1 MLEILSNIRD
11 SSNGTQKKI
20 DDLYIMREKL
30 KTDIKNDLIICDEK
44 QKFYLSNTIDLKKKI
59 EELKLN
65 SYFYQINFDKNQV
78 HKKVNSLDK
87 VQNINKE
94 LEE

>member
-44 QKFYLSNTIDLKKKI
+44 QKLYLSNTIDLKKKI

>member
-1 MLEILSNIRD
+1 
-11 SSNGTQKKI
+11 
-20 DDLYIMREKL
+20 MREKL

-44 QKFYLSNTIDLKKKI
+44 QKLYLSNTIDLKKKI